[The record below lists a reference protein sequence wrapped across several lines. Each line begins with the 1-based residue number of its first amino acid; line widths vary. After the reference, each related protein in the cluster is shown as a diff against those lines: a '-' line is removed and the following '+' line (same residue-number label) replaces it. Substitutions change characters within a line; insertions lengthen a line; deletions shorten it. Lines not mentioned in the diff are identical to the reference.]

1 MRRDYRKLDRLY
13 ESHDAGSMQMP
24 PEVLNMTVGDML
36 KKLEMTDSVDTN
48 NYETIEDAIMSCLD
62 CLVGDGYSSS
72 MSDYSTTGSVEDV
85 TSAGDIP
92 TAEEEGTGEIE
103 EMPTFADVQSGNLY
117 GQEKSNLDGFTF

>member
-117 GQEKSNLDGFTF
+117 SQEKSNLDGFTF

>member
-1 MRRDYRKLDRLY
+1 MRRDYRKLDRLH

-24 PEVLNMTVGDML
+24 LEVLNMTVGDML
-36 KKLEMTDSVDTN
+36 KKLEMTDNVDTN

-85 TSAGDIP
+85 TPTSDIP
-92 TAEEEGTGEIE
+92 TEEEGSGEIE
-103 EMPTFADVQSGNLY
+103 EMPTFADVQSDNLY
-117 GQEKSNLDGFTF
+117 SQEKSNLDGFKF